1 MGGDGAVLVE
11 ELERVRV
18 QGQGAMS
25 AILVEGASDQ
35 RAVEA
40 LASRLGRDFEAE
52 GVLVVPITG
61 ATNLDRFVDVL
72 GPGGHDLSLA
82 GMCDEAEAGLF
93 AKALGLHDPGE
104 LESNRFFICR
114 RDLEDELI
122 RALGAERVV
131 ELMVAHGQKG
141 RFHRFQRQPAQ
152 RHKTLEQQ
160 VWRWLGNHKIRY
172 APLMVYALDLD
183 SVPAPLHGV
192 LAAV

>member
-1 MGGDGAVLVE
+1 MGGDGAVLIE

-18 QGQGAMS
+18 EGPSAKA

-35 RAVEA
+35 RAIEA
-40 LASRLGRDFEAE
+40 LARRRQRNLAAE

-61 ATNLDRFVDVL
+61 ATNLERFVALL
-72 GPGGHDLSLA
+72 GPSGVDLTLV
-82 GMCDEAEAGLF
+82 GMCDEAESGLF
-93 AKALGLHDPGE
+93 AAALAED
-104 LESNRFFICR
+104 RFFVCE

-122 RALGAERVV
+122 RALGAETVID
-131 ELMVAHGQKG
+131 LMAGQGQIG
-141 RFHRFQRQPAQ
+141 RFQRFQRQPAQ

-172 APLMVYALDLD
+172 APLMVDALDLD
-183 SVPAPLHGV
+183 HVPAPLESV